1 MYNTDGSFLCQCS
14 SGYTLTPD
22 GLSCTDTEV
31 PNIFGCP
38 ENITT
43 SIEDGNTAARVKWN
57 LPSATDNS
65 QIPPTMNSTHNPGE
79 YFTVGDSNVEYVF
92 TDSSGNRAVCSF
104 TITVLDTLPPE
115 IKYCPDNVTIFADP
129 GENSTIVTWFP
140 PLATDN
146 SGPLSSITS
155 TARPRQF
162 FQIGKTEVV
171 YVFADLF
178 SNTASCTFYVTVI
191 GDPTT
196 WEDIWY
202 TADDPII
209 GVGSNYQMYVQSG
222 LTGRWYGPIPNSCCV
237 QDIASMNGGVI
248 IGIGF
253 DYRVWKKVHIDSP
266 WEGPD
271 HSSCCVISISVTMDN
286 TQWAVSID
294 NSILYRYGFS
304 SPWKTS
310 QISKYQGGLSKIYH
324 MSSGMLLATSFEMEV
339 LSRDCRTAPSEW
351 TLVDSNMLLS
361 DVFVTRNGTMV
372 GVGIGYM
379 FTKSD
384 FYEAWK
390 GPIIGNAEIYTAT
403 NGRTSEGQNFIN
415 SDSGCGNPKYLRS
428 ENGTFTSMGFHS
440 GHPYQD
446 NCFCQWEIVVSIGKV
461 VVLSF
466 EFLICNGIYFV
477 CMTKSLCTT
486 MCRTNL
492 QRFMSFAAVKLPQ
505 WSFLPEIG

>member
-1 MYNTDGSFLCQCS
+1 
-14 SGYTLTPD
+14 
-22 GLSCTDTEV
+22 
-31 PNIFGCP
+31 
-38 ENITT
+38 
-43 SIEDGNTAARVKWN
+43 
-57 LPSATDNS
+57 
-65 QIPPTMNSTHNPGE
+65 
-79 YFTVGDSNVEYVF
+79 
-92 TDSSGNRAVCSF
+92 
-104 TITVLDTLPPE
+104 
-115 IKYCPDNVTIFADP
+115 
-129 GENSTIVTWFP
+129 
-140 PLATDN
+140 
-146 SGPLSSITS
+146 
-155 TARPRQF
+155 
-162 FQIGKTEVV
+162 
-171 YVFADLF
+171 
-178 SNTASCTFYVTVI
+178 
-191 GDPTT
+191 
-196 WEDIWY
+196 
-202 TADDPII
+202 
-209 GVGSNYQMYVQSG
+209 MYVQSG

-237 QDIASMNGGVI
+237 QDIASMNGSVI

-253 DYRVWKKVHIDSP
+253 DYRVWKKVHIDAP

-294 NSILYRYGFS
+294 NSILYRDGFS

-466 EFLICNGIYFV
+466 EFFELQWDLLCFHDKVIVYDNVQNQLTAIHEFCGSETPPMVVSSRNRLNVEFKTDEFV
-477 CMTKSLCTT
+477 SE
-486 MCRTNL
+486 RG
-492 QRFMSFAAVKLPQ
+492 
-505 WSFLPEIG
+505 FLAQYSSTDANDL